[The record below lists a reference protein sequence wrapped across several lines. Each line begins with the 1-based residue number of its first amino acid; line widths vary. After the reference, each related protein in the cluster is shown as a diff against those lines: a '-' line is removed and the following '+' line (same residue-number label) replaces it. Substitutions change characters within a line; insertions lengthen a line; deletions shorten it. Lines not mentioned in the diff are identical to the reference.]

1 MIQCRTSPSRIG
13 SELCKRGSA
22 IFLRRFC
29 NLSKGREGLTKDHG
43 NLSAWRRMRSHE
55 ALPFWIGATLSL
67 SAQGVMAD
75 TDFESQKQRL
85 VAAIEAA
92 GCIVHENNHAAILIA
107 ANLTPDQGRAIV
119 TQMMDRGEA
128 EPLDDDLRLK
138 TSGCP

>member
-1 MIQCRTSPSRIG
+1 MILCRISPARIG
-13 SELCKRGSA
+13 SVLCKRGAA
-22 IFLRRFC
+22 IFLWTIC
-29 NLSKGREGLTKDHG
+29 DLSRGMGGLAEHHG
-43 NLSAWRRMRSHE
+43 NLSAWRRISCHE
-55 ALPFWIGATLSL
+55 ALPFWIGATLFL

-92 GCIVHENNHAAILIA
+92 GCIVHENNHAAILQA
-107 ANLTPDQGRAIV
+107 ANLTPEQGRAIV

>member
-1 MIQCRTSPSRIG
+1 MILCRVSPARIG
-13 SELCKRGSA
+13 SVLCKRGA
-22 IFLRRFC
+22 VMFLRMFC
-29 NLSKGREGLTKDHG
+29 FPSWGREGLTDPQG
-43 NLSAWRRMRSHE
+43 NLLARRRIQCHE
-55 ALPFWIGATLSL
+55 ALPFWIGATFFL

-85 VAAIEAA
+85 VVAIEAA
-92 GCIVHENNHAAILIA
+92 GCIVHENNHAAILQV

-128 EPLDDDLRLK
+128 VPLDDDLRLK

>member
-1 MIQCRTSPSRIG
+1 MFLWTICDLSRG
-13 SELCKRGSA
+13 MG
-22 IFLRRFC
+22 
-29 NLSKGREGLTKDHG
+29 GLAEHHG
-43 NLSAWRRMRSHE
+43 NLSAWRRIRCHE
-55 ALPFWIGATLSL
+55 ALPFWIGATFFL

-92 GCIVHENNHAAILIA
+92 GCIVHENNHAAILLA

-128 EPLDDDLRLK
+128 VPLDDDLRLK